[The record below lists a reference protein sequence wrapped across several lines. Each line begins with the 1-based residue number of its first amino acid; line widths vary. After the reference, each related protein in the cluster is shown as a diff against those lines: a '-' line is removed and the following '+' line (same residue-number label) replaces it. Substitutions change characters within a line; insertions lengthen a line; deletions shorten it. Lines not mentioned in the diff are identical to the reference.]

1 MKKNH
6 TVKIMMAMTCNPRS
20 MMKLLTRRG
29 MGTTVIQNTRRNVMR
44 TTVKRRQ
51 KHMMMW
57 RLRKRLKKMRTLHMT
72 RKKGMRIMTKLKQ
85 RQKLRGTSV
94 CTVVDTY
101 CPFLF
106 NIFIG

>member
-6 TVKIMMAMTCNPRS
+6 TVKMVMATTCNLRS
-20 MMKLLTRRG
+20 MMKQLTRRS
-29 MGTTVIQNTRRNVMR
+29 MSTTVIQNTRRNIM
-44 TTVKRRQ
+44 RRQ

-57 RLRKRLKKMRTLHMT
+57 RLRKRLKKRRTLHMT

-94 CTVVDTY
+94 CTVDTY

>member
-6 TVKIMMAMTCNPRS
+6 TVKMVMATTCNLRS
-20 MMKLLTRRG
+20 MMKQLTW
-29 MGTTVIQNTRRNVMR
+29 RNVMR

-57 RLRKRLKKMRTLHMT
+57 RLRKRLKKRRTLHMT

-94 CTVVDTY
+94 CTVDIYLNV
-101 CPFLF
+101 PFF
-106 NIFIG
+106 

>member
-6 TVKIMMAMTCNPRS
+6 TVKMMMATTCNLRS
-20 MMKLLTRRG
+20 MMKQLTRRS
-29 MGTTVIQNTRRNVMR
+29 MSTTVIQNTRRNVM
-44 TTVKRRQ
+44 RRQ

-57 RLRKRLKKMRTLHMT
+57 RLRKRLKKRRTLHMT

-94 CTVVDTY
+94 CTVDTY

>member
-6 TVKIMMAMTCNPRS
+6 TVKMVMEMTCSLRS
-20 MMKLLTRRG
+20 MMRQLTRRS
-29 MGTTVIQNTRRNVMR
+29 MSTTVIQNTRRNIM
-44 TTVKRRQ
+44 RRQ

-57 RLRKRLKKMRTLHMT
+57 RLRKRLKKRRTLHMK

-94 CTVVDTY
+94 CTVY
-101 CPFLF
+101 LLSFSF
-106 NIFIG
+106 QYFYWMIF

>member
-6 TVKIMMAMTCNPRS
+6 TVKMMMATTCNLRS
-20 MMKLLTRRG
+20 MMKQLTRRS
-29 MGTTVIQNTRRNVMR
+29 MSTTVIQNTRRNIMR

-51 KHMMMW
+51 KHMIIW
-57 RLRKRLKKMRTLHMT
+57 RLRKRLKKRRTLHMT

-94 CTVVDTY
+94 CTVYT
-101 CPFLF
+101 FLF

>member
-6 TVKIMMAMTCNPRS
+6 TAKMVMATTCNLRS
-20 MMKLLTRRG
+20 MMKQLTRRS
-29 MGTTVIQNTRRNVMR
+29 MSTTVIQNTRRNIM
-44 TTVKRRQ
+44 RRQ

-57 RLRKRLKKMRTLHMT
+57 RLRKRLKKRRTLHMT

-94 CTVVDTY
+94 CTVDTY

>member
-6 TVKIMMAMTCNPRS
+6 TVKMVMATTCNLRS
-20 MMKLLTRRG
+20 MMKQLTRRS
-29 MGTTVIQNTRRNVMR
+29 MNTTVIQNTRRNIM
-44 TTVKRRQ
+44 RRQ

-57 RLRKRLKKMRTLHMT
+57 RLRKRLKKRRTLHMT

-94 CTVVDTY
+94 CTVDTY

>member
-6 TVKIMMAMTCNPRS
+6 TAKMVMATTCNLRS
-20 MMKLLTRRG
+20 MMKQLTRRS
-29 MGTTVIQNTRRNVMR
+29 MNTTVIQNTRRNVMR
-44 TTVKRRQ
+44 KTMKRRQ

-57 RLRKRLKKMRTLHMT
+57 RLRKRLKKRRTLHMT

-94 CTVVDTY
+94 CTVDTY

>member
-6 TVKIMMAMTCNPRS
+6 TVKMVMATTCNLRS
-20 MMKLLTRRG
+20 MMKQLTW
-29 MGTTVIQNTRRNVMR
+29 RNVMR

-57 RLRKRLKKMRTLHMT
+57 RLRKRLKKRRTLHMT

-85 RQKLRGTSV
+85 RQKLRGTSI
-94 CTVVDTY
+94 CTVDIYLNV
-101 CPFLF
+101 PFF
-106 NIFIG
+106 

>member
-6 TVKIMMAMTCNPRS
+6 TAKMVMEMTCNLRS
-20 MMKLLTRRG
+20 MMKQLTRRS
-29 MGTTVIQNTRRNVMR
+29 MSTTVIQNTRRNIM
-44 TTVKRRQ
+44 RRQ

-57 RLRKRLKKMRTLHMT
+57 RLRKRLKKRRTLHMT

-94 CTVVDTY
+94 CTVDIYLNV
-101 CPFLF
+101 PFF
-106 NIFIG
+106 

>member
-6 TVKIMMAMTCNPRS
+6 TAKMVMAMTCSLRS
-20 MMKLLTRRG
+20 MMKQLTRRS
-29 MGTTVIQNTRRNVMR
+29 MSTTVIQNTRRNIM
-44 TTVKRRQ
+44 RRQ

-57 RLRKRLKKMRTLHMT
+57 RLRRRLKKRRTLHMT

-94 CTVVDTY
+94 CTVDTY

>member
-6 TVKIMMAMTCNPRS
+6 TAKMVMAMTCNLRS
-20 MMKLLTRRG
+20 MMKQLTRRS
-29 MGTTVIQNTRRNVMR
+29 MSTTVIQNTRRNVM
-44 TTVKRRQ
+44 RRQ

-57 RLRKRLKKMRTLHMT
+57 RLRKRLKKRRTLHMT

-94 CTVVDTY
+94 CTVDTY

>member
-6 TVKIMMAMTCNPRS
+6 TVKMMMAMTCNLRS
-20 MMKLLTRRG
+20 MMKQLTRRSLS
-29 MGTTVIQNTRRNVMR
+29 TTVTQNTRRNIM
-44 TTVKRRQ
+44 RRQ

-57 RLRKRLKKMRTLHMT
+57 RLRKRLKKRRTLHMT

-94 CTVVDTY
+94 CTVDTY